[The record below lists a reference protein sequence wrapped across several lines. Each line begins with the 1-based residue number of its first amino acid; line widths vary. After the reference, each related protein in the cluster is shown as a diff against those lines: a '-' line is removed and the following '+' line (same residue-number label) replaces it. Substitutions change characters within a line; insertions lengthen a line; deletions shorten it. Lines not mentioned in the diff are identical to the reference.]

1 MVNSILLEALNE
13 VFKPLGFRK
22 KSTSWYRVS
31 GDLYC
36 VVGAQGS
43 RWDGSC
49 YVNVGFA
56 PVVNVKAGWLP
67 ESKCLVR
74 FRADAII
81 SISRE
86 DLDLLSGEA
95 AETSGGDDL
104 RVGLVEKIATP
115 VARAVNPIESIQ
127 DLKSLL
133 RTGVSD
139 QVFIHREIRGELLE
153 EE

>member
-22 KSTSWYRVS
+22 KSANWYRVS

-36 VVGAQGS
+36 VVGVQES
-43 RWDGSC
+43 HWDESC

-56 PVVNVKAGWLP
+56 PAVNVKAGWLP

-74 FRADAII
+74 FRADAIT

-86 DLDLLSGEA
+86 DLDLLSGRA
-95 AETSGGDDL
+95 AETSGEDDL

-127 DLKSLL
+127 GLKSLL
-133 RTGVSD
+133 RTSVSD

-153 EE
+153 EG

>member
-1 MVNSILLEALNE
+1 MFNSILLKALNE

-22 KSTSWYRVS
+22 KSANWYRVS

-36 VVGAQGS
+36 VVGVQES
-43 RWDGSC
+43 RWDESC

-56 PVVNVKAGWLP
+56 PAVNAKAGWLP

-74 FRADAII
+74 FRVDAIT

-86 DLDLLSGEA
+86 GLDLLSGQA
-95 AETSGGDDL
+95 AETSGQDDL
-104 RVGLVEKIATP
+104 RVDLVEKIATP
-115 VARAVNPIESIQ
+115 VAQAVNPIESIE

-133 RTGVSD
+133 KTSVSD
-139 QVFIHREIRGELLE
+139 QVFIHREIRVELLE
-153 EE
+153 EG

>member
-1 MVNSILLEALNE
+1 MINSILLEALNE

-22 KSTSWYRVS
+22 KSANWYRVS

-36 VVGAQGS
+36 VVGVQES
-43 RWDGSC
+43 RWDESC

-56 PVVNVKAGWLP
+56 PAVNVKAGWLP

-74 FRADAII
+74 FRADAIT
-81 SISRE
+81 SISRG

-95 AETSGGDDL
+95 AKASGEDDL

-115 VARAVNPIESIQ
+115 VARAVNPVESIQ
-127 DLKSLL
+127 GLKSLL
-133 RTGVSD
+133 RTSVSD

-153 EE
+153 EG